1 MLFSLQKEHTYII
14 TLKVKFILSTNDDKN
29 AAVPLLLI
37 MVVVMTMIMMMM
49 RTIMGDGLMV
59 VVMVMVAYIM
69 ALMFGVWYLDNEYFG
84 ARTPLPHV

>member
-49 RTIMGDGLMV
+49 RTIMGDGGGDGDG
-59 VVMVMVAYIM
+59 
-69 ALMFGVWYLDNEYFG
+69 GVYNGVNVRCLVF
-84 ARTPLPHV
+84 R